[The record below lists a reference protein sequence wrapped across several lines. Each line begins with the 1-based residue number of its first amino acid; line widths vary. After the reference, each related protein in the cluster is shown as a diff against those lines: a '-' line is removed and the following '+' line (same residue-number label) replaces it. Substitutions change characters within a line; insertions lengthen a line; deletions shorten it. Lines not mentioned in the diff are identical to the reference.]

1 MTDDRL
7 AWRATRVR
15 QAFRA
20 RFDGEPAVVVR
31 APGRVNL
38 IGEHTDYNDGFVL
51 PVAIDRSA
59 LVAADLRAD
68 RRVRI
73 HALDLDAQT
82 TFRLD
87 DVSPA
92 EGISRH
98 DGWSDYPRGVA
109 WALQAR
115 GVTLAGMNAVL
126 ISDVPVGAGLSSSA
140 AVEVAFAYAWQQLS
154 GFALERTDLALT
166 CQRAENE
173 FVGVNCGIMDQF
185 ISALGQAGHALL
197 IDCRSLAH
205 EPVPL
210 PEGVSIVIC
219 DSMKRRGLVD
229 SAYNERRQECQ
240 TGVVLLQHHLPGIT
254 ALRDV
259 SPADL
264 AQFGDDRSAA
274 PFDPS
279 AELRAGFAQDRPFGR
294 VYPEQ
299 SQGAQDRR
307 SRRSLPAPVD
317 RRVRHVV
324 HENARVHAFA
334 GALRQ
339 GDLLTAGA
347 LMNDSHVSLRDDY
360 EVSCAELDA
369 LVEAAWAAPGVYG
382 SRMTGAGFG
391 GCTVS
396 LVADEAAEAFS
407 QSVQA
412 TYEAKTGL
420 MPQIYV
426 SRPSQGA
433 SEV

>member
-1 MTDDRL
+1 MTQKRL
-7 AWRATRVR
+7 TQRVVQVQ

-20 RFDGEPAVVVR
+20 EFGSEPAVVIR

-51 PVAIDRSA
+51 PAAIDRCA
-59 LVAADLRAD
+59 LVAAGLRAD
-68 RRVRI
+68 RQVHI
-73 HALDLDAQT
+73 HALDVNAQS

-87 DVSPA
+87 DVSE
-92 EGISRH
+92 EGVSRH
-98 DGWSDYPRGVA
+98 DDWSDYPRGVA
-109 WALQAR
+109 WALQGR
-115 GVTLAGMNAVL
+115 GMALAGMNAVL
-126 ISDVPVGAGLSSSA
+126 TSDVPVGAGLSSSA
-140 AVEVAFAYAWQQLS
+140 AIEVAFAYAWQQLS
-154 GFALERTDLALT
+154 GFALSRTDLALT

-205 EPVPL
+205 EAVAV

-240 TGVVLLQHHLPGIT
+240 TGVSLLQHRLPGIT

-259 SPADL
+259 TPDDL
-264 AQFGDDRSAA
+264 AQFGDA
-274 PFDPS
+274 
-279 AELRAGFAQDRPFGR
+279 
-294 VYPEQ
+294 
-299 SQGAQDRR
+299 
-307 SRRSLPAPVD
+307 LPAPVD

-324 HENARVHAFA
+324 RENWRVHAFA
-334 GALRQ
+334 NALRQ
-339 GDLLTAGA
+339 DEQLTAGR
-347 LMNDSHVSLRDDY
+347 LMNDSHASLRDDY

-396 LVADEAAEAFS
+396 LVADDAVKAFG
-407 QSVQA
+407 QSIQT
-412 TYEAKTGL
+412 TYEARTGL
-420 MPQIYV
+420 TPHIYI
-426 SRPSQGA
+426 SRPSQGV
-433 SEV
+433 SVV